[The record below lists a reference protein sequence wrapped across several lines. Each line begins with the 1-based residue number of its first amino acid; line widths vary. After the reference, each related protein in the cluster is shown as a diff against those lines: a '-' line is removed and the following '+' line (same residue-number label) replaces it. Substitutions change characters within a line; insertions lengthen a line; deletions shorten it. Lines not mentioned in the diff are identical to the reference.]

1 MLGRGKVGGSRVSVP
16 MSDAVCKFFPEVG
29 EQRIKLG
36 VALTGDGQEVRGGH
50 WTEDKSQGLRMVH
63 IFFIYSSIL
72 ESDHNSV
79 LANYINNQS

>member
-36 VALTGDGQEVRGGH
+36 GALAGDGPEVREDH
-50 WTEDKSQGLRMVH
+50 WTEDESQGLSYCRWVIRRNCYSMFSIIICTCEVH
-63 IFFIYSSIL
+63 SGG
-72 ESDHNSV
+72 
-79 LANYINNQS
+79 